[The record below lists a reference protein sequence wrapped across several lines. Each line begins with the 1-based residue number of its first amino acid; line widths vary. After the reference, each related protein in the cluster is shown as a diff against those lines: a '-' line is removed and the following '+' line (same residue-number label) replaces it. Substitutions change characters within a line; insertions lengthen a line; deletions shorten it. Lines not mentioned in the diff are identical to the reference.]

1 MDCQE
6 VRTSMSAR
14 LDGETAELSD
24 ELIDAHLAGCEDC
37 QRWYATITALGR
49 RMNLTTA
56 PAEEESN
63 PGAEHD
69 DRKAALLEQV
79 LAQAD
84 SDPQISVGLRRR
96 QLPFAFGR
104 FALVGVALVY
114 LVWGL
119 SLLFGGPIGDDADSS
134 QLHLVSDAATMR
146 FALASGLLWAA
157 WRPKVASA
165 VLPIYLA
172 MWAFGLGFATREIV
186 LGLIGESGNLNALWL
201 LFVHLFAVVAL
212 IIVWAGRRNVFM
224 PLKQSLRAL
233 MAQSVTFSP
242 SDARRHSTYEVGQP
256 RPRGW
261 E

>member
-84 SDPQISVGLRRR
+84 SDPQI
-96 QLPFAFGR
+96 GR
-104 FALVGVALVY
+104 AHV
-114 LVWGL
+114 
-119 SLLFGGPIGDDADSS
+119 
-134 QLHLVSDAATMR
+134 
-146 FALASGLLWAA
+146 
-157 WRPKVASA
+157 
-165 VLPIYLA
+165 
-172 MWAFGLGFATREIV
+172 
-186 LGLIGESGNLNALWL
+186 
-201 LFVHLFAVVAL
+201 
-212 IIVWAGRRNVFM
+212 
-224 PLKQSLRAL
+224 
-233 MAQSVTFSP
+233 
-242 SDARRHSTYEVGQP
+242 
-256 RPRGW
+256 
-261 E
+261 